1 MPLVTINAI
10 KNLFSLRSTILLCGL
25 LCAGVQVTAGPT
37 EPPSAGSVRALAVS
51 PNDPTLSWSACPP
64 LVFAPG
70 CQLAVL
76 HGDPAQP
83 NADVL
88 LRVPG
93 GYRIAP
99 HTHTSAERMILLS
112 GKLEVQY
119 AGSAAVK
126 LEVGDYAYGP
136 PGLAHQAKCISKTPC
151 TLFIAF
157 ELPVDALPYEGDP
170 AAGPGAGESK

>member
-1 MPLVTINAI
+1 MSN
-10 KNLFSLRSTILLCGL
+10 KLRYSML
-25 LCAGVQVTAGPT
+25 LCALLGAGFHAAAGATELPT
-37 EPPSAGSVRALAVS
+37 TSAVRALAIS
-51 PNDPTLSWSACPP
+51 PDDPNLAWSACPP

-112 GKLEVQY
+112 GQLEVQY
-119 AGSAAVK
+119 AGSAAVT
-126 LEVGDYAYGP
+126 LDVGDYAYGP
-136 PGLAHQAKCISKTPC
+136 PGLAHEAKCLGKTPC

-157 ELPVDALPYEGDP
+157 ELPVDALPHEGALD
-170 AAGPGAGESK
+170 

>member
-1 MPLVTINAI
+1 MSN
-10 KNLFSLRSTILLCGL
+10 KLRYSMLLCGL
-25 LCAGVQVTAGPT
+25 LGAGVQVAAGAT
-37 EPPSAGSVRALAVS
+37 EPPAAGFARALAVS
-51 PNDPTLSWSACPP
+51 PDDPSLNWSACPP

-76 HGDPAQP
+76 RGDPAQP

-112 GKLEVQY
+112 GQLEVQY
-119 AGSAAVK
+119 AGNPAVT

-136 PGLAHQAKCISKTPC
+136 PGLAHQAKCLDTTPC

-157 ELPVDALPYEGDP
+157 ELPVDALPFD
-170 AAGPGAGESK
+170 GAVD